1 MKIQY
6 RLTLIYALL
15 MGVLFNFIGYEL
27 YINFEEYSE
36 GEFYERLGDRALT
49 TAKIY
54 FEPSVNALRRTEELH
69 KSFQRNRLTDEVFEI
84 YDDSMRVIYTTDSAA
99 SPAFDT
105 SLVRRTLQLGGLEY
119 MAQNRQYYGMAY
131 RVGPK
136 KYAVMVSA
144 YDKYGLSKLK
154 KLKEYFYIGMAASIV
169 VMLALGWL
177 FARQALAPIGRLV
190 KAVRQI
196 NADNISVRLPV
207 GRYNDE
213 IDELAR
219 AFNEVLRELEIGY
232 TQRRRFVQMAS
243 HELRTPLT
251 AMISNLEVQLSR
263 PRTAQV
269 YEQTLRTTL
278 EDAYRMTELANG
290 LLQLAQIE
298 AEAAN
303 YNIEP
308 ETVENLLEKCRAH
321 WTWEGA
327 ENIVVR
333 NEASPGTRIKVKE
346 GLLEVALNNLLA
358 NAVKYGAGKPVTLSI
373 RRVGTDVHFDVKDK
387 GIGIPDADLPCIFD
401 PFYRAGNTTG
411 IQGTGLG
418 LALVKQIA
426 KIHGG
431 DVAVQRNPDGVGMRF
446 TLILP
451 AADEAPP
458 ILSLSGIAKT
468 RGRAS
473 EKRNSG

>member
-6 RLTLIYALL
+6 RLTLFYALL
-15 MGVLFNFIGYEL
+15 MGLFFNFVGYEL
-27 YINFEEYSE
+27 YVNFEDYTEE
-36 GEFYERLGDRALT
+36 EFYERLGDRALT

-54 FEPSVNALRRTEELH
+54 FEPSSKAVARTEALH
-69 KSFQRNRLTDEVFEI
+69 KSFQQHRLTDEIFEI
-84 YDDSMRVIYTTDSAA
+84 YDDSMRVIYTTDSAS

-105 SLVRRTLQLGGLEY
+105 SMVRQTLQLGGMER
-119 MAQNRQYYGMAY
+119 MTKDRQYFGMAY
-131 RVGPK
+131 RTGSK

-144 YDKYGLSKLK
+144 LDKYGISKLK
-154 KLKEYFYIGMAASIV
+154 VLKKYFYLGLGGSILI
-169 VMLALGWL
+169 MLGLGWF
-177 FARQALAPIGRLV
+177 FARKALEPIGKIVRS
-190 KAVRQI
+190 VRQI

-207 GRYNDE
+207 SRYDDE
-213 IDELAR
+213 IDELAK
-219 AFNEVLRELEIGY
+219 AFNEVLQELEIGY

-263 PRTAQV
+263 PRTAEV
-269 YEQTLRTTL
+269 YEKTLRATL

-303 YNIEP
+303 YHIEA
-308 ETVENLLEKCRAH
+308 ESVESLLENCRSR
-321 WTWEGA
+321 WVWEGA
-327 ENIVVR
+327 ERIEIL
-333 NEASPGTRIKVKE
+333 NEVPPGTRVKVKE
-346 GLLEVALNNLLA
+346 GLLEIALNNLLS
-358 NAVKYGAGKPVTLSI
+358 NACKYGEGKPVILAI
-373 RRVGTDVHFDVKDK
+373 RSVGSNVHFDVKDQ
-387 GIGIPDADLPCIFD
+387 GIGIPDADLPYIFD

-411 IQGTGLG
+411 IRGSGLG

-431 DVAVQRNPDGVGMRF
+431 DVTVKRNSDGVGMRF

-451 AADEAPP
+451 AETD
-458 ILSLSGIAKT
+458 T
-468 RGRAS
+468 
-473 EKRNSG
+473 